1 MIIKDNIKGKNMK
14 LLLFDF
20 DGVLVDSLD
29 VYEKTVT
36 DCLNVIG
43 QPLTRGREEFLEL
56 FEGNFYASLAEKG
69 VDMDKFVTASV
80 DILAK
85 VNYADMKP
93 FDAIRP
99 VLRELKKN
107 HPLVVISSNDTP
119 TIKEAL
125 RLYDFEGIFDDVL
138 GSDFMFSKKEKILH
152 VIQKYSVTLEDI
164 YYIGDTTGDIKEGK
178 EAGVKTVGI
187 TWGWHSKDLMAAS
200 RPDHLFDKP
209 EDLLQ
214 LN

>member
-1 MIIKDNIKGKNMK
+1 MK

-36 DCLNVIG
+36 DCLKKIG
-43 QPLTRGREEFLEL
+43 QPLTRGREQFLEL
-56 FEGNFYASLAEKG
+56 FEGNFYESLKQQG
-69 VDMDKFVTASV
+69 VDMKKFSDASE

-99 VLRELKKN
+99 VLRELTKN
-107 HPLVVISSNDTP
+107 HPLIVISSNDSP

-125 RLYDFEGIFDDVL
+125 RLYDFDGIFDDIL
-138 GSDFMFSKKEKILH
+138 GCDFMLSKKDKILH
-152 VIQKYSVTLEDI
+152 VIRKYSVTLQDI

-178 EAGVKTVGI
+178 QAGVKTVGV
-187 TWGWHSKDLMAAS
+187 TWGWHSKELMATS
-200 RPDHLFDKP
+200 QPDYLFDKP
-209 EDLLQ
+209 EDLLK

>member
-1 MIIKDNIKGKNMK
+1 MN

-20 DGVLVDSLD
+20 DGVLVDSID

-36 DCLNVIG
+36 DCLQQIG

-56 FEGNFYASLAEKG
+56 FEGNFYESLVQKG
-69 VDMDKFVTASV
+69 VNMEKFTAASAG
-80 DILAK
+80 ILAK
-85 VNYADMKP
+85 INYAEMKP
-93 FDAIRP
+93 FDAVRP

-119 TIKEAL
+119 TIREAL
-125 RLYDFEGIFDDVL
+125 RLYDFNGIFDDIL
-138 GSDFMFSKKEKILH
+138 GSDFMLSKTEKILY
-152 VIQKYSVTLEDI
+152 VIQKYSVKPQDI

-178 EAGVKTVGI
+178 QAGIKTVGV
-187 TWGWHSKDLMAAS
+187 TWGWHSKTKMAGS
-200 RPDHLFDKP
+200 NPDYLFDYP
-209 EDLLQ
+209 QDLLN

>member
-1 MIIKDNIKGKNMK
+1 MN

-36 DCLNVIG
+36 DCLNAIG
-43 QPLTRGREEFLEL
+43 QPLTRDREEFLEL
-56 FEGNFYASLAEKG
+56 FEGNFYQSLVDKG
-69 VDMDKFVTASV
+69 VDMKKFEEASV
-80 DILAK
+80 SILAQ
-85 VNYADMKP
+85 VNYAAMKP

-99 VLRELKKN
+99 VLRRLKQN

-119 TIKEAL
+119 TIREAL
-125 RLYDFEGIFDDVL
+125 RLYDFEGIFDDIL
-138 GSDFMFSKKEKILH
+138 GSDFMYSKKEKILY
-152 VIQKYSVTLEDI
+152 VIRKYSVTLQDI

-178 EAGVKTVGI
+178 EAGVKTVGV
-187 TWGWHSKDLMAAS
+187 TWGWHSKALLAAS
-200 RPDHLFDKP
+200 RPDYLFDTP
-209 EDLLQ
+209 EELLQ